1 MSIAEFYI
9 ENGID
14 PCDPN
19 SLDDFLASHGNAHYD
34 DDAYNSTGVAEA
46 VRRDAPSR
54 TAASLWPL
62 NESELDYSAET
73 RGWDKIYGL
82 PASPPMASYRRE
94 GVRLNFWLTSGTVG
108 SYLEHPRQGKT
119 QLFRRD
125 VTMEEAND
133 VFNNPRKHTGR
144 GYHTKQQQ
152 VGSKRKAASSDNG
165 YMRICASCG
174 RSKSTEHFSNN
185 QRRKGAAA
193 RCRACL

>member
-19 SLDDFLASHGNAHYD
+19 SLDDFLARERPTHYV
-34 DDAYNSTGVAEA
+34 TGVAIAEA

-54 TAASLWPL
+54 IAALSWPL

-94 GVRLNFWLTSGTVG
+94 GVRLNFWLTTGTVG

-125 VTMEEAND
+125 VTMSEAND

-144 GYHTKQQQ
+144 GYQTKK
-152 VGSKRKAASSDNG
+152 GRKRKAESDNG
-165 YMRICASCG
+165 YMRLCAGCG
-174 RSKSTEHFSNN
+174 RSLKSTEHFSNN

-193 RCRACL
+193 RCRACV

>member
-19 SLDDFLASHGNAHYD
+19 SLDDFLAREHDTY
-34 DDAYNSTGVAEA
+34 YSTGVAEV
-46 VRRDAPSR
+46 VRRDASSR

-94 GVRLNFWLTSGTVG
+94 GVRLNFWLTTGTVG

-119 QLFRRD
+119 QLFRRH
-125 VTMEEAND
+125 VTMSEASE

-144 GYHTKQQQ
+144 GYHTN
-152 VGSKRKAASSDNG
+152 GRKRKATSDNG
-165 YMRICASCG
+165 GYMRLCAGCG
-174 RSKSTEHFSNN
+174 RSLETTQHFSNN

-193 RCRACL
+193 RCRACV